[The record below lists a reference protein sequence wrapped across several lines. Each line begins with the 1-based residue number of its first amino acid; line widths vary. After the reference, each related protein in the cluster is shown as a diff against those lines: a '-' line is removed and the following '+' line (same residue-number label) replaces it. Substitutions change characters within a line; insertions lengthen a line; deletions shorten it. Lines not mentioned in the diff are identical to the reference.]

1 MKLHLYRQFILWFT
15 LFYVWLNT
23 LHGWP
28 CYYSNYRIPVAHC
41 DAGVDVTEDYFLNL
55 QSASRKIFEHES
67 LQYTTKEYNL
77 ELKPLFSA
85 FQWRMLGMTT
95 LRSFLMFYLPL
106 LEPHAKL
113 EDEDDEDFLNNAREE
128 QHVDLVSPF
137 KKSIKQIVREVCW
150 TALCFLFPF
159 EWILVL

>member
-1 MKLHLYRQFILWFT
+1 MIE
-15 LFYVWLNT
+15 NA

-41 DAGVDVTEDYFLNL
+41 DAGVDVTEDYFSNL
-55 QSASRKIFEHES
+55 QSASRRIFEHES

-113 EDEDDEDFLNNAREE
+113 EDEDDEDFLNDNQEE

-137 KKSIKQIVREVCW
+137 KKSIKQIVREVC
-150 TALCFLFPF
+150 
-159 EWILVL
+159 